1 MTPVLMSAGQ
11 IVSME
16 YSHMDIED
24 YAKDFKHPY
33 LILLADK
40 DKIVDNSGAIDF
52 HKKTGTPSDLKDLKQ
67 FYNCYH

>member
-1 MTPVLMSAGQ
+1 
-11 IVSME
+11 
-16 YSHMDIED
+16 MDIED